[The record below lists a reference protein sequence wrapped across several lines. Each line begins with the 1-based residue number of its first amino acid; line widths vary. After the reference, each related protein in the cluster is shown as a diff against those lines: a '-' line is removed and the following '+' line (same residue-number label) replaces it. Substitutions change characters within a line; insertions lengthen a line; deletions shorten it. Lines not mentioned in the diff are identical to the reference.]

1 MNRRPVAT
9 AATIAAVAAV
19 AKVTRFARLAC
30 AVLVGLHGMAA
41 FAARPDATT
50 VAVPAAPIARATQV
64 TTVEGITEYQLPN
77 GLRVLLAPDDAQPTT
92 TVNITYLVGSRH
104 ENYGETGMAHLLEH
118 LLFKGTPSLPGKTI
132 PTEFARRGMQYN
144 GTTNQDR
151 TNFFETFAASDDN
164 LDWALRMEADRMV
177 NSFVARKDLDSEMT
191 VVRNEMEIG
200 ENNPMRMLQ
209 QEMYAA
215 AYRWHNY
222 GKAIIGA
229 RSDVER
235 VGIGNLQA
243 FYRRYYQPDNAVLVV
258 TGQFDP
264 ARTLARIEQTFGPIA
279 RPTRILPPEY
289 TVEPAQEGAREI
301 VLTRPG
307 DSSIVAA
314 MYHVAPGAHPD
325 MTALD
330 MLSVILADTPGGRLE
345 RDLVD
350 TRKAAWQGSFFTS
363 MKDPGVILFAAGTSK
378 DRPIEPVRD
387 ALIASIENFQT
398 HPVTAEELERARVR
412 MRNAYE
418 KTLND
423 PAAYGVALSGAIAK
437 GDWRLFFINRDRVE
451 TTTLADVQRAAEN
464 YFRPTN
470 RTIGEFMPGDKPRLA
485 SIPPAPDLATLTRN
499 YTGKSATQAVAAFD
513 PSPANIDAHTIR
525 QTLPN
530 GMQLALLSKPTRGQ
544 AVHGTLILRFGNAQA
559 LQGKTSA
566 GSLTA
571 AMLDR
576 GAGAFGRQRIADRF
590 EAMKANVSI
599 SGSAERLTVQ
609 FETRREYLPDLLALL
624 RTVLRMP
631 TFPAN
636 ELETL
641 RAGSIAGVQS
651 QRNQPGAIA
660 PNTLGRYGNPY
671 PVNDPRYTPTFDESV
686 AELKAVSLADLR
698 DFHARFYGAEHAQL
712 AIVGDFNAD
721 DAAQQ
726 AAFLFGDWR
735 AEVPFERV
743 DRPFVD
749 IPANQFTLETP
760 GKANA
765 VYQASQPI
773 NLISDSPDYPL
784 MLIASRVLGGTGMRS
799 RLADR
804 LRQQEGISYGVSS
817 SVSVGALDRAGRFGL
832 WAVYAP
838 QNLPRLRKAVD
849 EEMARF
855 VREGISA
862 GELSEAANGLLE
874 QGKISRTRDGAL
886 AGALA
891 NQAYLGRTMAHT
903 AEIEAR
909 IRTATPEAVNAAIRR
924 YLGPATL
931 TQAFVGDFNAT
942 PSAPMAA
949 ATSSGTEP
957 ALPSAAPQIDM
968 QRP

>member
-1 MNRRPVAT
+1 MKRRSVVGVVRT
-9 AATIAAVAAV
+9 
-19 AKVTRFARLAC
+19 ARLAGFAC
-30 AVLVGLHGMAA
+30 AALLGLLSAPA
-41 FAARPDATT
+41 LAARADTT
-50 VAVPAAPIARATQV
+50 PSPHAAPPVQAVRVAS
-64 TTVEGITEYQLPN
+64 VEGITEYRLPN

-92 TVNITYLVGSRH
+92 TVNVTYLVGSRH

-144 GTTNQDR
+144 GTTTQDR

-209 QEMYAA
+209 QQMYAA

-222 GKAIIGA
+222 GKAVIGA

-235 VGIGNLQA
+235 VGIENLQA

-264 ARTLARIEQTFGPIA
+264 ARALAGIERSFGPIP
-279 RPTRILPPEY
+279 RPSRVLPVEY
-289 TVEPAQEGAREI
+289 TIEPAQEGARE
-301 VLTRPG
+301 VLLTRPG

-325 MTALD
+325 ITAID
-330 MLSVILADTPGGRLE
+330 MLSVILADSPGGRLE
-345 RDLVD
+345 RALVD
-350 TRKAAWQGSFFTS
+350 SRKAAWQGSFFTS
-363 MKDPGVILFAAGTSK
+363 MKDPGVILFAAGTAR

-387 ALIASIENFQT
+387 ALVAAIESFGTQ
-398 HPVTAEELERARVR
+398 PVTEEEVERARVR
-412 MRNAYE
+412 LRNAYE

-451 TTTLADVQRAAEN
+451 TTTLADVQRVAEN

-470 RTIGEFMPGDKPRLA
+470 RTVGEFLPGDKPQLA
-485 SIPPAPDLATLTRN
+485 SIPAAPDLAAIAQQ
-499 YTGKSATQAVAAFD
+499 YVGKPAAQAVAAFD
-513 PSPANIDAHTIR
+513 PSPANIDAHTVR
-525 QTLPN
+525 ETLPN
-530 GMQLALLSKPTRGQ
+530 GMRLALLPKPSRGES
-544 AVHGTLILRFGNAQA
+544 VHGTLILRLGNADA
-559 LQGKTSA
+559 LQGKTSIGA
-566 GSLTA
+566 LTA

-576 GAGAFGRQRIADRF
+576 GAGAFDRQKIADRF
-590 EAMKANVSI
+590 EALKANVAI
-599 SGSAERLTVQ
+599 SGSAERLTVR
-609 FETRREYLPDLLALL
+609 FETRRQYLPDVLALL

-641 RAGSIAGVQS
+641 RASSIAGVES
-651 QRNQPGAIA
+651 QRNQPGAMA
-660 PNTLGRYGNPY
+660 PNALGRYGNPY
-671 PVNDPRYTPTFDESV
+671 PAGDPRYTPTFDESV
-686 AELKAVSLADLR
+686 MRLKAVSLADLR
-698 DFHARFYGAEHAQL
+698 DFHARFYGAEYAQL
-712 AIVGDFNAD
+712 ALVGDFDAD
-721 DAAQQ
+721 DAIRQ

-735 AEVPFERV
+735 AQVQFERV

-749 IPANQFTLETP
+749 IPATQFKLDAP

-765 VYQASQPI
+765 VFQASQPI
-773 NLISDSPDYPL
+773 DLIDDSPDYPL
-784 MLIASRVLGGTGMRS
+784 LLIASRVLGGTGMRS

-804 LRQQEGISYGVSS
+804 LRQHEGISYGVSS

-838 QNLPRLRKAVD
+838 QNLPRLRNAVE
-849 EEMARF
+849 EEMSRF
-855 VREGISA
+855 VRDGVTAAEV
-862 GELSEAANGLLE
+862 SEAASGLLQ
-874 QGKISRTRDGAL
+874 QGIISRTRDAAL

-891 NQAYLGRTMAHT
+891 DQAYLGRTMTHT
-903 AEIEAR
+903 AAIEDS
-909 IRTATPEAVNAAIRR
+909 IRQATPQAVNAAIRR

-931 TQAFVGDFNAT
+931 TQAFAGDFGGTPAAAPGAT
-942 PSAPMAA
+942 SPAESAPAA
-949 ATSSGTEP
+949 A
-957 ALPSAAPQIDM
+957 AAAHEVTKP
-968 QRP
+968 